1 MSFSEDIKNL
11 RLNALLTQD
20 EFAKLLGVS
29 YTTVNRWENGK
40 STPGMKALKLIAQYC
55 KNNSIAFD
63 VSKVAST
70 INKGDSLD

>member
-55 KNNSIAFD
+55 KKCWEYLAVFD
-63 VSKVAST
+63 NIITFAAKY
-70 INKGDSLD
+70 